1 MREGV
6 AGRSKYMK
14 RHLDKRYAKDDGGGG
29 ENGDVLV
36 GGDGAWVRE
45 VDRQIHAMD
54 HSMRVCMSVGF

>member
-1 MREGV
+1 
-6 AGRSKYMK
+6 MK